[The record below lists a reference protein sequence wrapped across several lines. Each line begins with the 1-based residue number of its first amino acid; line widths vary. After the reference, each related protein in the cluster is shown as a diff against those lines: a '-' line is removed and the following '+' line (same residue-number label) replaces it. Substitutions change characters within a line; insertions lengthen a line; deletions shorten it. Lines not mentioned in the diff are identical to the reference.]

1 MIRIER
7 TTSHGECTYSRL
19 VNVFRQHAAC
29 LEEEFNCLPP
39 VVFVQ
44 ALERFLL
51 TVGDKC
57 EIAVFLLALADCF
70 SIESNGCLTP
80 VMPDL
85 QIFGSF
91 LLPGS
96 RQLFNRSSSF
106 QLTFQLQKIM
116 IKRSIFFDTL
126 RRIEEQMQIDPSGEG
141 LFSPSGMP
149 FSYSYTSAC
158 RRSHASALR

>member
-1 MIRIER
+1 M
-7 TTSHGECTYSRL
+7 L
-19 VNVFRQHAAC
+19 LAC
-29 LEEEFNCLPP
+29 LEEGFNCLPP
-39 VVFVQ
+39 AVFAQ

-70 SIESNGCLTP
+70 FIESNGCLTP

-96 RQLFNRSSSF
+96 RQLFNRSSF
-106 QLTFQLQKIM
+106 FKLILQLQKIM

-141 LFSPSGMP
+141 LFFTFGD
-149 FSYSYTSAC
+149 
-158 RRSHASALR
+158 ALFPTRIFPRVGEVIREPY